1 MKRYLSLVKFSHTVF
16 AMPFAMIGFFL
27 AVWYHHYPFH
37 WTILILVILCMIFA
51 RNAAMS
57 FNRLADHRIDT
68 LNPRT
73 RKREIPIGKVSLK
86 SAMIFVWINS
96 IAFIACTWFINPICF
111 YLSPLALVLILA
123 YSYTKRFTALSHFV
137 LGLGLSLAPIGAY
150 LSVSGQ
156 FHYLPVLY
164 AFTVLTW
171 VAGFDI
177 IYALQDEYFDKENA
191 LHSIPVVLGGS
202 KALRFSE
209 MLHILSATT
218 LLLAGY
224 LAVFGWIYFLACFI
238 FIALLFYQHRLVKPD
253 ELSKINLAFFTTN
266 GIASMLFA
274 FLMILDLWLHL

>member
-37 WTILILVILCMIFA
+37 LTILILVILCMVFA

-57 FNRLADHRIDT
+57 FNRLADHRIDK

-73 RKREIPIGKVSLK
+73 RKREIPDGKVSLR
-86 SAMIFVWINS
+86 SALIFVWINS
-96 IAFIACTWFINPICF
+96 MAFIICTWFINPLCF
-111 YLSPLALVLILA
+111 YLSPLALLLILA

-156 FHYLPVLY
+156 FHYLPILY

-191 LHSIPVVLGGS
+191 LHSIPVVLGGK

-209 MLHILSATT
+209 ILHILSALT
-218 LLLAGY
+218 LLWAGY
-224 LAVFGWIYFLACFI
+224 LAAFGWIYWLACFI
-238 FIALLFYQHRLVKPD
+238 FITLLFYQHRLVKPD
-253 ELSKINLAFFTTN
+253 KLSKINLAFFTTN

-274 FLMILDLWLHL
+274 LLMILDLWFHH